1 MFNRKKVKNGLFHS
15 VESLFL
21 IVLILIIW
29 YAASETGNLNTILL
43 PSPNTIGATLVKK
56 IADKSLL
63 IEIGISI
70 GRVLKG
76 YFCAVA
82 SGIFLGVII
91 GLSEHMHCMTK
102 IIIQILRPIPPIAWI
117 PLVILWMGIG
127 EASKVFLIFLGGFF
141 VVLTN
146 VIDGIRYIDPK
157 IIEVAKAA
165 ETPQG
170 KFIFQLV
177 IPAAMPTI
185 FTGLRVALGTS
196 WSCVVAAEL
205 VAASSGIGYMIS
217 NARNF
222 GQMDVV
228 IIGMVTIG
236 IVGKLMDE
244 ILKLVEKKVLA
255 WNF

>member
-1 MFNRKKVKNGLFHS
+1 MKTKIRDKLFDPM
-15 VESLFL
+15 ESM
-21 IVLILIIW
+21 VLIIFMILVW
-29 YAASETGNLNTILL
+29 YIVSETGSLNTILL
-43 PSPNTIGATLVKK
+43 PSPQTIVHTLVKK
-56 IADKSLL
+56 LTDGSLL
-63 IEIGISI
+63 MEIGISV

-76 YFCAVA
+76 YLCAVA
-82 SGIFLGVII
+82 AGICLGVAI
-91 GLSEHMHCMTK
+91 GSSEHMHRMTK
-102 IIIQILRPIPPIAWI
+102 LIIQILKPIPPIAWI

-141 VVLTN
+141 VVLLN

-157 IIEVAKAA
+157 LIEVSEAA
-165 ETPQG
+165 ETPRL
-170 KFIFQLV
+170 KHIFQFM
-177 IPAAMPTI
+177 IPAAMPSI

-228 IIGMVTIG
+228 IIGMISIG
-236 IVGKLMDE
+236 VMGKIMDE
-244 ILKLVEKKVLA
+244 VLRILERKVLA

>member
-1 MFNRKKVKNGLFHS
+1 MFNRRKVKNGLFNS
-15 VESLFL
+15 LESMFL
-21 IVLILIIW
+21 IVIILIIW

-43 PSPNTIGATLVKK
+43 PSPNMIGATLVKK

-76 YFCAVA
+76 YFCAVVL
-82 SGIFLGVII
+82 GISLGVII
-91 GLSEHMHCMTK
+91 GLSEHMHYMTK

-157 IIEVAKAA
+157 LIEVANAA
-165 ETPQG
+165 ETPRA
-170 KFIFQLV
+170 KFIFHLV

-228 IIGMVTIG
+228 IIGMVSIG

-244 ILKLVEKKVLA
+244 ILKVLEKKILA